1 MCMCMRNY
9 VYYIRIYFKYFL
21 DPDFFFVRGDG
32 REEARRGG
40 GVGRPLVRM
49 LHKKTKKSDRN
60 GEGVTHS
67 L

>member
-32 REEARRGG
+32 GEEARRGG
-40 GVGRPLVRM
+40 GKAACADASQKD
-49 LHKKTKKSDRN
+49 KKK
-60 GEGVTHS
+60 
-67 L
+67 